1 MKRLGIVGG
10 IGAGKTTVVTILQ
23 ELVPC
28 YVIGADEIGHT
39 LLLKHGGAYE
49 AVIEVFGEGIL
60 DEERNIVRSR
70 LAAIVFSDRA
80 QLDRLN
86 QITHPLIHQEVERQI
101 ADMKATGQY
110 NYIIIDAALL
120 IEIGLVRLTDVV
132 LGVFATEKVRVERV
146 MARDQVTEEAAMA
159 RIKKQKTW
167 EELEKVVDYVINN
180 DESYD
185 STMQQL
191 KGILEKM

>member
-23 ELVPC
+23 ELEAC

-39 LLLKHGGAYE
+39 LLLKHGQAYE
-49 AVIEVFGEGIL
+49 AVIEAFGEGIL

-101 ADMKATGQY
+101 ADVKATGQY
-110 NYIIIDAALL
+110 TYIIIDAALL

-185 STMQQL
+185 STMQQI